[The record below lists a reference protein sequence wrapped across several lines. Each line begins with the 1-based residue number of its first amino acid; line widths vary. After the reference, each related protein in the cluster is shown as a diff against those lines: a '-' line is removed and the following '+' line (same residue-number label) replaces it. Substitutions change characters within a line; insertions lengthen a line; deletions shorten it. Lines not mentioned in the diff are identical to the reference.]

1 MQISDF
7 LSRENVLFNAR
18 LGDKNELLEKLALAA
33 GTKISVPAGEILAEL
48 TNREKLGSTGLGN
61 GIAVPHARLSSIA
74 KPFGIIAKLK
84 QPIDFDAIDGQ
95 PVDIVF
101 LLLLPPKTQSES
113 LSALARVARKLRDA
127 ENAERLRRAANADDL
142 FQQVVA
148 S

>member
-33 GTKISVPAGEILAEL
+33 STKISVPAGEILAEL
-48 TNREKLGSTGLGN
+48 TNREKLGSTGLGD
-61 GIAVPHARLSSIA
+61 GIAVPHARLSSII
-74 KPFGIIAKLK
+74 KPFGVFARLK
-84 QPIDFDAIDGQ
+84 QPIDFDAIDGK

-113 LSALARVARKLRDA
+113 LSALARVARKLRVA

>member
-7 LSRENVLFNAR
+7 LSRENVLFNVR

-48 TNREKLGSTGLGN
+48 TNREKLGSTGLGD

-74 KPFGIIAKLK
+74 KPFGMIVKLK
-84 QPIDFDAIDGQ
+84 QPIDFDAVDGK

-101 LLLLPPKTQSES
+101 VLLLPPKAQSES
-113 LSALARVARKLRDA
+113 LSALACVARKLRVA
-127 ENAERLRRAANADDL
+127 EIAEKLRRAGSADDV
-142 FQQVVA
+142 FSQIV
-148 S
+148 SR

>member
-33 GTKISVPAGEILAEL
+33 STKISVPAGEILAEL
-48 TNREKLGSTGLGN
+48 TNREKLGSTGLGD
-61 GIAVPHARLSSIA
+61 GIAVPHARLSSII
-74 KPFGIIAKLK
+74 KPFGVFARLK
-84 QPIDFDAIDGQ
+84 QPIDFDAIDGK

-101 LLLLPPKTQSES
+101 LLLLPPKTQSEP
-113 LSALARVARKLRDA
+113 LRALACVARKLRVD
-127 ENAERLRRAANADDL
+127 RK
-142 FQQVVA
+142 

>member
-61 GIAVPHARLSSIA
+61 GIAVPHARLSSIV

-113 LSALARVARKLRDA
+113 LSALACVARKLRVA
-127 ENAERLRRAANADDL
+127 EIAEKLRRAGNADGL

>member
-33 GTKISVPAGEILAEL
+33 STKISVPAGEILAEL
-48 TNREKLGSTGLGN
+48 TNREKLGSTGLGD
-61 GIAVPHARLSSIA
+61 GIAVPHARLSSII
-74 KPFGIIAKLK
+74 KPFGVFARLK
-84 QPIDFDAIDGQ
+84 QPIDFDAIDGK